1 MSRGF
6 CISNT
11 SFPMMQFQGSDEMIL
26 AKDLPNAKK
35 MPFMRK
41 LAGLFGAGH
50 VTGIFRLFR
59 LKSPTYVFADLPK
72 DFGIIS
78 NHTGD
83 QPYFGIWNFWAD
95 EVEDLLPGGT
105 FQDRNDPRWKTN
117 YQKFVELDKSGR
129 YSRLSTKKGSRF
141 DRFVIISEALHWTH
155 IERPENVAKACL
167 DFILDYS

>member
-1 MSRGF
+1 MNDFLSNYITNRLLIEGQDSIIELGSPFVPLAPFVSPFIRKKRGF
-6 CISNT
+6 
-11 SFPMMQFQGSDEMIL
+11 P
-26 AKDLPNAKK
+26 
-35 MPFMRK
+35 
-41 LAGLFGAGH
+41 
-50 VTGIFRLFR
+50 
-59 LKSPTYVFADLPK
+59 LPK

-117 YQKFVELDKSGR
+117 YKKFVELDRSGR
-129 YSRLSTKKGSRF
+129 YSRLSTKKGARF

-155 IERPENVAKACL
+155 IERPENVAIACL
-167 DFILDYS
+167 DFILDHN

>member
-1 MSRGF
+1 
-6 CISNT
+6 
-11 SFPMMQFQGSDEMIL
+11 
-26 AKDLPNAKK
+26 
-35 MPFMRK
+35 MP
-41 LAGLFGAGH
+41 
-50 VTGIFRLFR
+50 
-59 LKSPTYVFADLPK
+59 D

-105 FQDRNDPRWKTN
+105 FQDRNDPRWKKN
-117 YQKFVELDKSGR
+117 YQKFVELDRSGR
-129 YSRLSTKKGSRF
+129 YSRLSTKKGARF